1 MHLEYFRIIMNH
13 LSIHIY
19 IIFMYIYIY
28 MIYTYAVIWHHISQA
43 MRLWQTFDA
52 NADGGISREAKTDHI
67 HQRLQGILMIR

>member
-1 MHLEYFRIIMNH
+1 
-13 LSIHIY
+13 
-19 IIFMYIYIY
+19 